1 MMGSSGTTDP
11 SDGSC
16 VTTGVHNMCSFSS
29 GFVPGILGDSRRAC
43 CFVIV
48 AVIVVVLGPLLVVGV
63 INDQWG

>member
-16 VTTGVHNMCSFSS
+16 VTTGVRNMCSFSS
-29 GFVPGILGDSRRAC
+29 GFVRGILGAHVVA
-43 CFVIV
+43 VIV

-63 INDQWG
+63 VDDQWG